1 MTRKKYKI
9 GDRVAI
15 VSYTIMGRLAFK
27 GWADVVEV
35 PNRREWLYGVTFG
48 DDKQVSY
55 HAIHPEAQADP
66 EACVKK
72 INDSLTRNP

>member
-1 MTRKKYKI
+1 
-9 GDRVAI
+9 
-15 VSYTIMGRLAFK
+15 
-27 GWADVVEV
+27 VVEV